1 MVKPIECASLPTF
14 EAASA
19 MSDTP
24 PPPPPGM
31 PPLPPP
37 PPPPGFEG
45 DDEEDEFSEMIDET
59 TTEEVVEQSDESGFS
74 ALPTPPMPEG
84 LDAPPAPP
92 GFDVPPPV
100 PPGFDVPPPVPAGFD
115 APPPLPPGF
124 DLPAEAAPEFEDES
138 DEWEVDELE
147 IQSFD
152 ISLANLD
159 DVVDEVAE
167 SADEVAPTDTG
178 DLNAALDAAFAADA
192 TVGGSDAD
200 AFDDPFGAPPAAD
213 PFAAA
218 FDETE
223 EEEAAQPPEPA
234 PALSSNLRPAAEVDA
249 IPGDKLYVTL
259 REKEESVLNP
269 DGTVRQQSI
278 DGELILRNSS
288 RKDRAWDIEVLLQN
302 TGATDIGGGAITVRE
317 LDATQTTNLPYTAS
331 GPRMMILREHLD
343 TEPERPQ
350 ESSLSMVFSE
360 HSQEVLIRLSVENIA
375 PVSLTDV
382 VVRRALP
389 DNFELTDGPEYDI
402 KGKELVW
409 RIGRL
414 PVGESATLEVAPRVT
429 TKSIQRF
436 ATGTVSAAYSCEATV
451 SRAQFDAITSRARQF
466 GYVSPKEDDRPDVFH
481 CKLVVENRS
490 SFVVSLS
497 GATVWLAGRSDP
509 FLEME
514 DIREDIPPEGL
525 WDSLEKRIEAIDK
538 PNFTHEINYSI
549 LPRANVESTG
559 VLELKE
565 RSIKVLD
572 ADVNKQYSI
581 SRIRS
586 YVPSDL
592 ECITVV
598 ENTGSAPIN
607 VMRLLDDIP
616 GIFNTPTAD
625 QVRIEIEGT
634 DLNQD
639 QYRIEVV
646 DGTQLEEQL
655 VSPDSQGH
663 ALRITVGTS
672 APLGLQPGKSLTISY
687 PLHAEDPSPQNDKL
701 GAPIRA
707 DFSMERFGPVAT
719 RYCNRAP
726 LIRVV
731 HRRRRF
737 STGKEVFPSAGPGRY
752 EILLMFQNDSDSALE
767 DLSLHDVVPGTFN
780 IEKSTVRSSQSGE
793 RVVDYNKESAREGTQ
808 VSWPIGRIEKGE
820 RIEVVFE
827 IQGDSESEYKVADAQ
842 DYHGATFGD
851 EVDEEPNLPDWVDEA
866 TRSLPEPPVRE
877 AEPSSESDED
887 EDETEEEAEDTSDE
901 VVEAEEEAS
910 DDEPVDFSIPQVHSS
925 DSEESEEE
933 STDDLETDDV
943 EEEAEEAAP
952 PTPDVCPVCGT
963 EAAVGSSSC
972 ETCSFQFS

>member
-1 MVKPIECASLPTF
+1 MIKPIECASILTF
-14 EAASA
+14 EAAST

-37 PPPPGFEG
+37 PPPPGF
-45 DDEEDEFSEMIDET
+45 DANDEEDEFSEMIEQES
-59 TTEEVVEQSDESGFS
+59 TEEEVEVNEESPF
-74 ALPTPPMPEG
+74 ATPPPIPPG
-84 LDAPPAPP
+84 FDIPPPAPP
-92 GFDVPPPV
+92 GLDLPPPA
-100 PPGFDVPPPVPAGFD
+100 PPMELD
-115 APPPLPPGF
+115 APPLPPGMEGIAPPPPPGF
-124 DLPAEAAPEFEDES
+124 ETAAEEISEAAADDEDWLAEEY
-138 DEWEVDELE
+138 DIE
-147 IQSFD
+147 SFD
-152 ISLANLD
+152 DSLAALD
-159 DVVDEVAE
+159 GLLEEDNNEEQAE
-167 SADEVAPTDTG
+167 IG
-178 DLNAALDAAFAADA
+178 DLNAALDTALASESSAAVDSPQ
-192 TVGGSDAD
+192 V
-200 AFDDPFGAPPAAD
+200 DDPFGAPPPAD
-213 PFAAA
+213 PFASA
-218 FDETE
+218 F
-223 EEEAAQPPEPA
+223 EEAIEEASPPKEPA

-249 IPGDKLYVTL
+249 IPGDKLHVTL

-331 GPRMMILREHLD
+331 GPRMMILREHID

-350 ESSLSMVFSE
+350 EASLSMVYSE
-360 HSQEVLIRLSVENIA
+360 HSQEIIVRLSVENIA
-375 PVSLTDV
+375 PVALMDV

-389 DNFELTDGPEYDI
+389 ENFELSEGPEYDI
-402 KGKELVW
+402 KDSELIW

-414 PVGESATLEVAPRVT
+414 SVGESATLEIAPRVT
-429 TKSIQRF
+429 TRTIQRF
-436 ATGTVSAAYSCEATV
+436 ATGTVSGAYSCEATV
-451 SRAQFDAITSRARQF
+451 SRAQFDAVSSRARQF

-572 ADVNKQYSI
+572 AEVNKQYSI

-616 GIFNTPTAD
+616 GIFNIPSSD

-655 VSPDSQGH
+655 ISPDSQGH

-701 GAPIRA
+701 AAPIRA

-719 RYCNRAP
+719 RFCNRVP
-726 LIRVV
+726 MIRVV

-737 STGKEVFPSAGPGRY
+737 STGKEVFPAAGSGRY

-780 IEKSTVRSSQSGE
+780 IEKSTVRSNQSGE
-793 RVVDYNKESAREGTQ
+793 RVIDFSKESAREGTH
-808 VSWPIGRIEKGE
+808 VSWPIGRIEKNE

-866 TRSLPEPPVRE
+866 TRSMPEPPVH
-877 AEPSSESDED
+877 EPEP
-887 EDETEEEAEDTSDE
+887 
-901 VVEAEEEAS
+901 EAEEVEEAIDEVAEEPVAAEAES
-910 DDEPVDFSIPQVHSS
+910 ADDESVDFSKPQVQSIEPERDEVEQEVTE
-925 DSEESEEE
+925 DSEEADEDQSD
-933 STDDLETDDV
+933 TP
-943 EEEAEEAAP
+943 AI

>member
-1 MVKPIECASLPTF
+1 MLAGTSKP
-14 EAASA
+14 EA
-19 MSDTP
+19 
-24 PPPPPGM
+24 
-31 PPLPPP
+31 
-37 PPPPGFEG
+37 E
-45 DDEEDEFSEMIDET
+45 
-59 TTEEVVEQSDESGFS
+59 EEV
-74 ALPTPPMPEG
+74 
-84 LDAPPAPP
+84 
-92 GFDVPPPV
+92 
-100 PPGFDVPPPVPAGFD
+100 
-115 APPPLPPGF
+115 
-124 DLPAEAAPEFEDES
+124 ED
-138 DEWEVDELE
+138 W
-147 IQSFD
+147 
-152 ISLANLD
+152 
-159 DVVDEVAE
+159 
-167 SADEVAPTDTG
+167 
-178 DLNAALDAAFAADA
+178 NAALDRAFVTEA
-192 TVGGSDAD
+192 
-200 AFDDPFGAPPAAD
+200 
-213 PFAAA
+213 
-218 FDETE
+218 E
-223 EEEAAQPPEPA
+223 EESKGSSEEVSQI
-234 PALSSNLRPAAEVDA
+234 ALSSNLRPAAEVDS

-302 TGATDIGGGAITVRE
+302 TDSTDIGGGAITVRE

-331 GPRMMILREHLD
+331 GPRMLILREHID

-350 ESSLSMVFSE
+350 ESSLSMIFSE
-360 HSQEVLIRLSVENIA
+360 HSQEILIRLSVENIA

-389 DNFELTDGPEYDI
+389 ENFELVDGPEYDI
-402 KGKELVW
+402 KDNELVW

-414 PVGESATLEVAPRVT
+414 PVGESASLEILPRVT
-429 TKSIQRF
+429 TRTIQRF

-451 SRAQFDAITSRARQF
+451 SRAQFDSVNSRARQF

-490 SFVVSLS
+490 SFVVGLS
-497 GATVWLAGRSDP
+497 GATVWLAGRSEP
-509 FLEME
+509 FLDME

-525 WDSLEKRIEAIDK
+525 WDSIEKRIEAIDK

-559 VLELKE
+559 ILELKE
-565 RSIKVLD
+565 RSFKVLD
-572 ADVNKQYSI
+572 AEVNKQYSI

-586 YVPSDL
+586 YVASDL
-592 ECITVV
+592 DCITVV

-616 GIFNTPTAD
+616 GIFNIPSSN
-625 QVRIEIEGT
+625 QVRIEMEGT
-634 DLNQD
+634 DLNED

-687 PLHAEDPSPQNDKL
+687 PLHADDPSPQNDKL
-701 GAPIRA
+701 AAPIRA

-737 STGKEVFPSAGPGRY
+737 STGKEVFPAAGPGRY

-780 IEKSTVRSSQSGE
+780 IEKSTVRSNHSGE
-793 RVVDYNKESAREGTQ
+793 RVVDFSKESAREGTH
-808 VSWPIGRIEKGE
+808 VTWPIGRIEKDE

-851 EVDEEPNLPDWVDEA
+851 EVDEEPNLPDWADES
-866 TRSLPEPPVRE
+866 TRSFSEISEIEPESELDLVELEVEEQDELEEESDSDMTVDLSVPQVQNFE
-877 AEPSSESDED
+877 VEPEEEVEGKSEESDE
-887 EDETEEEAEDTSDE
+887 EEE
-901 VVEAEEEAS
+901 
-910 DDEPVDFSIPQVHSS
+910 EPQQPAVI
-925 DSEESEEE
+925 
-933 STDDLETDDV
+933 
-943 EEEAEEAAP
+943 
-952 PTPDVCPVCGT
+952 TPDVCPVCGS
-963 EAAVGSSSC
+963 EASVGASSC